1 MTEMSGHPVIETL
14 TMARRIANS
23 LASVDVTCPARALI
37 DNPACSHGD
46 CLPSI
51 GGWDAFDAV
60 F

>member
-1 MTEMSGHPVIETL
+1 
-14 TMARRIANS
+14 MARRIANS
-23 LASVDVTCPARALI
+23 LASIDVTCPARALI